1 MKEKINTDYKDIKIQ
16 IQKNNYRYKLQT
28 LWLFVPV
35 RWLFVPARW
44 PSTKVVRSRI
54 FFVGFVKEMKE
65 IIYVVMM
72 FQKIVYGCQ
81 DLAEKVVVC
90 KKVEFFS
97 LNNGRISWG

>member
-1 MKEKINTDYKDIKIQ
+1 
-16 IQKNNYRYKLQT
+16 
-28 LWLFVPV
+28 
-35 RWLFVPARW
+35 
-44 PSTKVVRSRI
+44 
-54 FFVGFVKEMKE
+54 VGFVKEMKE